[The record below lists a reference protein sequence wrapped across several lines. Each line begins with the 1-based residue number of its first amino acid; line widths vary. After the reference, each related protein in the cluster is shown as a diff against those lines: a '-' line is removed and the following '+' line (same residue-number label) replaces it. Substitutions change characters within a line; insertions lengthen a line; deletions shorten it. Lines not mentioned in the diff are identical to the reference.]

1 MVNLL
6 QKNAEKGNDD
16 LISRGFPRYDLSM
29 TNPDSST
36 GIKDRN
42 DSISRRSRERIIKGS
57 THTRNVNT
65 RVYRSIDGIYD
76 E

>member
-42 DSISRRSRERIIKGS
+42 DSISRR
-57 THTRNVNT
+57 
-65 RVYRSIDGIYD
+65 
-76 E
+76 